1 MCRTKQKGKDLI
13 KEEKNL
19 FNSAFKNIIVTKRKQ
34 WRMVIELMESEE
46 KKLGHEKGAGDGVKF
61 KCINEMKETIEDE
74 IRDLCR
80 EWYIEAKYFL
90 KCAVTI
96 ESKIFYLKI
105 KADTFR
111 YLAQFETGKK
121 S

>member
-1 MCRTKQKGKDLI
+1 M
-13 KEEKNL
+13 

-46 KKLGHEKGAGDGVKF
+46 MKLGHEIGAGDGVKF

-74 IRDLCR
+74 IRDTCR

-90 KCAVTI
+90 KCAVTT